1 MSETMHQDVLEETAI
16 LERRRSNWFL
26 KRGIIKNAKM
36 EKVLFRK
43 NVDLSLI
50 ERGFTVPQSA
60 VNSFCENIIGDVP
73 LGSRLYIGLVVDN
86 KTYSVTLSNVGFTSD
101 TGQQM
106 QVRYGPTSPIVDALR
121 MIFAKSHT
129 SLSEGRCPD
138 DKEYVEVI
146 AVTPNIFSLVCH
158 PIDEKS
164 VSSTLPDASLAR
176 GSLKQTESY
185 LPGYNEMNIGAYVRE
200 KMRQLSDSGFIF
212 TEQQLRDICD
222 IQWSNE
228 NLKHE
233 EQYPF
238 ATIVDR
244 PFPFKDLVNDEDRYW
259 DQIFPF
265 GDVNLIISKN
275 WHECSRVSFD
285 KWLSTLEA
293 EPSDANNYQEE
304 NKYDL
309 LKQWLIKNGEE
320 VICISFSEIANYV
333 GGLPPSAYKC
343 RSFWSNNDS
352 HPFSA
357 AWFDAGY
364 NLAECDLET
373 QYILF
378 EKCSVRPGATCTRPI
393 TVEASL
399 IEFSNKYR
407 GQIKTKQEI
416 VEKLSANY
424 GHNKD
429 SILPDEY
436 EAASKNDFSKLFRRI
451 DDGTYE
457 CLGYNSAQSSDTVT
471 SDNEKEKT
479 INLIATRFKNGI
491 RKSSNIDFERFKN
504 LYADEYGREFQH
516 DSDWFNNLLTTE
528 AFIYDDRAYI
538 YRDEAV
544 EGLRRM
550 EIERRMK
557 KNTVEAVPVFV
568 GESVKT
574 AFYAWLTCDQNKSID
589 ARSVV
594 LSLDSVSK
602 QLLKR
607 KITLIPLWEITNASV
622 FSDVYSKARDNKFF
636 KIMDK
641 KSYFSFMR
649 KGRLYFQFLKT
660 KPILQTNEEVPEAQP
675 LIKSISPRLTIKE
688 AVIKVLFDESRPM
701 SADEIYDRIVEQDLY
716 AFGAQ
721 NPVNVVRTTIE
732 YACDNSGYSKRDV
745 VLSFHFEKN
754 NEGKRVYT
762 LLSTD
767 PAVMLTAQR
776 LNAYE
781 FQTHQR
787 LSLKFWSTVVEK
799 EFHKWLKSEKYHRKT
814 VGIYRRA
821 VAQIF
826 HDFSALGE
834 QSLNESQTELGAV
847 RKFTALLGKESSF
860 VKVNAASHNQFTSAL
875 AALERFYSARAEIV
889 DNGDNEQRDKQ
900 PKTGKFS
907 SSLSSIVDLEEGK
920 AGIREILEAH
930 FQTLYGYSNIS
941 ILWNAAQNN
950 LSLFLNDNAI
960 NTAEELWRFMYDAFL
975 NEYVMSNPH
984 IWKVQPNYPQSY
996 VGVII
1001 NLARQHGGTVTRD
1014 QIDEYFA
1021 QVKQGS
1027 PINAKIIQHGFL
1039 AFYAPRHFILT
1050 EAVNL
1055 SSERVATIT
1064 KALDSLFEHERVSY
1078 IVLRDI
1084 SNDWFSSL
1092 PALKGNL
1099 KWTALLLQ
1107 EVLRLRPAIGYCIVF
1122 SGLNRQAHDTLG
1134 AAIVLSK
1141 SEISTFADVVHRH
1154 CYENELLGKRM
1165 PSEDLRIILRK
1176 AGMLE
1181 GNELIF
1187 NLHKALR
1194 DNRFAFTEEN
1204 RMVKILE
1211 R

>member
-1 MSETMHQDVLEETAI
+1 MHQDVLEESAI

-244 PFPFKDLVNDEDRYW
+244 PFPFNDLVNDEDRYW

-544 EGLRRM
+544 
-550 EIERRMK
+550 
-557 KNTVEAVPVFV
+557 
-568 GESVKT
+568 
-574 AFYAWLTCDQNKSID
+574 DSI
-589 ARSVV
+589 
-594 LSLDSVSK
+594 
-602 QLLKR
+602 
-607 KITLIPLWEITNASV
+607 
-622 FSDVYSKARDNKFF
+622 
-636 KIMDK
+636 
-641 KSYFSFMR
+641 
-649 KGRLYFQFLKT
+649 RLYLEEMGSPCIYIDLFYERFL
-660 KPILQTNEEVPEAQP
+660 IE
-675 LIKSISPRLTIKE
+675 
-688 AVIKVLFDESRPM
+688 
-701 SADEIYDRIVEQDLY
+701 LY
-716 AFGAQ
+716 AFSIFS
-721 NPVNVVRTTIE
+721 VDMLRVFI
-732 YACDNSGYSKRDV
+732 
-745 VLSFHFEKN
+745 EKN
-754 NEGKRVYT
+754 
-762 LLSTD
+762 
-767 PAVMLTAQR
+767 
-776 LNAYE
+776 
-781 FQTHQR
+781 
-787 LSLKFWSTVVEK
+787 
-799 EFHKWLKSEKYHRKT
+799 
-814 VGIYRRA
+814 
-821 VAQIF
+821 
-826 HDFSALGE
+826 
-834 QSLNESQTELGAV
+834 
-847 RKFTALLGKESSF
+847 
-860 VKVNAASHNQFTSAL
+860 
-875 AALERFYSARAEIV
+875 YS
-889 DNGDNEQRDKQ
+889 
-900 PKTGKFS
+900 
-907 SSLSSIVDLEEGK
+907 
-920 AGIREILEAH
+920 
-930 FQTLYGYSNIS
+930 
-941 ILWNAAQNN
+941 
-950 LSLFLNDNAI
+950 
-960 NTAEELWRFMYDAFL
+960 
-975 NEYVMSNPH
+975 
-984 IWKVQPNYPQSY
+984 
-996 VGVII
+996 
-1001 NLARQHGGTVTRD
+1001 
-1014 QIDEYFA
+1014 
-1021 QVKQGS
+1021 
-1027 PINAKIIQHGFL
+1027 
-1039 AFYAPRHFILT
+1039 
-1050 EAVNL
+1050 
-1055 SSERVATIT
+1055 
-1064 KALDSLFEHERVSY
+1064 
-1078 IVLRDI
+1078 DI
-1084 SNDWFSSL
+1084 SVKRNYI
-1092 PALKGNL
+1092 
-1099 KWTALLLQ
+1099 LLQ
-1107 EVLRLRPAIGYCIVF
+1107 ENISPSDLIKKVF
-1122 SGLNRQAHDTLG
+1122 SERETWSFDEIQERLPCLKMDTLRQTMDSAEYFRVEKG
-1134 AAIVLSK
+1134 TYTHIDNIDLPDDEGVKIRTFVSNKLRERDYVIANELDLSKFIDLNPHCSFAAIRDAVFYKFLSSRYEKSGQVITHKGSKLRVLDIMEQYCREAGSVSFEELNAFEATFDPEGRTHSQCLIAGYNTMIRVSADLFVSDSQVEFDVAGIDEAIALYCHEKFIPLRGITDFSLFPFTGFSWNLFLLESYVRRFSRVFKYDVRAVNSANIGAIVRKSFDYDDYNDILAYALAKSLVRLSDKHAVGNYLFDNGYIGWRVLGK
-1141 SEISTFADVVHRH
+1141 SES
-1154 CYENELLGKRM
+1154 K
-1165 PSEDLRIILRK
+1165 ILK
-1176 AGMLE
+1176 SA
-1181 GNELIF
+1181 
-1187 NLHKALR
+1187 KALR
-1194 DNRFAFTEEN
+1194 EGGK
-1204 RMVKILE
+1204 V
-1211 R
+1211 